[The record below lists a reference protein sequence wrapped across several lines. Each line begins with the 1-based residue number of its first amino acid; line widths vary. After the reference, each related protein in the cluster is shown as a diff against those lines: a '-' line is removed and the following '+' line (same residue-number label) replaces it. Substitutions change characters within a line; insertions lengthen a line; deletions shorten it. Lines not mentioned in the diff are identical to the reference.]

1 LLPATLAGAECA
13 AIAEALVDLQ
23 DDGYDCGRRALR
35 DGIKLN
41 AESHLVER
49 EQNGCRVRELV
60 VRGTVVRRT
69 VCRPAQTGD
78 AA

>member
-1 LLPATLAGAECA
+1 M
-13 AIAEALVDLQ
+13 AEAFVDLQ
-23 DDGYDCGRRALR
+23 DDGYDCGRRAHR

-49 EQNGCRVRELV
+49 VEDGRRVCELV
-60 VRGTVVRRT
+60 VRGAVTRRP
-69 VCRPAQTGD
+69 VCEPDQKRD